1 MNTEMNQNPKQ
12 KSHPENATGK
22 IKAWSAKIHQAYPT
36 QPLNAYHRGVVQVYF
51 FPVTRA
57 KENLI

>member
-12 KSHPENATGK
+12 KSHPESATVK
-22 IKAWSAKIHQAYPT
+22 AKAWYAKIHQVYPT
-36 QPLNAYHRGVVQVYF
+36 QPLNAYQRGVVQVSF

-57 KENLI
+57 KENLF